1 MTKNKTAMIKHLFR
15 LMWNKKRGHVLLIIE
30 ILAAFLVL
38 FGVTSLITYNIG
50 NYRQPLGYDYR
61 DAWTI
66 NFDARGMS
74 DTAATELMHQ
84 IKTRTQSYR
93 EVQAVSLFS
102 DNTPMSQ
109 NQSSTSIHFGK
120 ISQHTDRFHT
130 DRDFARTLNVPV
142 REGRWFDQ
150 SDEGEGLKPVVINQ
164 PLRDALFGTGQA
176 VGKLVTFGDP
186 FGKDAKNLEKFRVVG
201 VIGNFK
207 SRGEYQRNEPGVFE
221 LVRESKPHWL
231 RTMIV
236 KVDPGTD
243 ASFEARLVKDYA
255 AMTKDWNVEVSYLEK
270 QRKTTQNITLVPV
283 IIFLIVSG
291 FLLIN
296 VALGLFGVLNLSI
309 AKRRSEI
316 GVRRA
321 MGATAG
327 SITRQFVGEIWVLA
341 TFGVLIGLIF
351 AVQFPILRVFDLAP
365 GVYLTAIGLSALVI
379 FAIVTLCALY
389 PSRQAALVQPSV
401 ALHEE

>member
-1 MTKNKTAMIKHLFR
+1 MIKHLFR
-15 LMWNKKRGHVLLIIE
+15 LMWNKKRGHVLLIVE

-38 FGVTSLITYNIG
+38 FGVTSLITYNLG

-66 NFDARGMS
+66 SFDARGMS
-74 DTAATELMHQ
+74 DTAASDLMRQ
-84 IKTRTQSYR
+84 LKARTQAYS

-102 DNTPMSQ
+102 NNTPLSQ
-109 NQSSTSIHFGK
+109 SHSNTDIFYGK
-120 ISQHTDRFHT
+120 IRQHTDRFHT

-142 REGRWFDQ
+142 REGRWFDP
-150 SDEGEGLKPVVINQ
+150 SDEGEGVKPVVINQ
-164 PLRDALFGTGQA
+164 PLREALFGTGQA
-176 VGKLVTFGDP
+176 VGKLVSFSDP
-186 FGKDAKNLEKFRVVG
+186 FDKNVDDNEKFRVVG

-207 SRGEYQRNEPGVFE
+207 SRGEYQRNDPGVFE
-221 LVRESKPHWL
+221 YVRESKPHWL
-231 RTMIV
+231 RTLIV
-236 KVDPGTD
+236 KVAPGTD
-243 ASFEARLVKDYA
+243 ASFEAKLMKDYA
-255 AMTKDWNVEVSYLEK
+255 AMTKDWNVDVSYLEK

-283 IIFLIVSG
+283 LIFLIVSG

-327 SITRQFVGEIWVLA
+327 IITAQFVGEIWVLA

-351 AVQFPILRVFDLAP
+351 AAQFPILRVFDLEP
-365 GVYLTAIGLSALVI
+365 GVYLSAIGVSALVI
-379 FAIVTLCALY
+379 FAIVTLCAIY
-389 PSRQAALVQPSV
+389 PSLQAARVQPSV

>member
-1 MTKNKTAMIKHLFR
+1 MIKHLFR
-15 LMWNKKRGHVLLIIE
+15 LMWNKKRSHVLLIVE

-38 FGVTSLITYNIG
+38 FGVTSLITYNLS

-66 NFDARGMS
+66 SFDSRGMS
-74 DTAATELMHQ
+74 DTAATELMRQ

-102 DNTPMSQ
+102 NNTPLSQ
-109 NQSSTSIHFGK
+109 SHSNTDIFFGK
-120 ISQHTDRFHT
+120 IRQHTDRFHT
-130 DRDFARTLNVPV
+130 DRDFARTLNVTV

-150 SDEGEGLKPVVINQ
+150 SDEGEGVKPVVINQ
-164 PLRDALFGTGQA
+164 PLREKLFGTGQA
-176 VGKLVTFGDP
+176 VGKLVSFSDP
-186 FGKDAKNLEKFRVVG
+186 FDKNVDDNEKFRVVG

-207 SRGEYQRNEPGVFE
+207 SRGEYQRNDPGVFE

-231 RTMIV
+231 RTLIV
-236 KVDPGTD
+236 KVAPDTD
-243 ASFEARLVKDYA
+243 ANFEARLMKDFA
-255 AMTKDWNVEVSYLEK
+255 AMTKDWNIEVSYMEK
-270 QRKTTQNITLVPV
+270 QRRTSQNLTFVPV
-283 IIFLIVSG
+283 LIFLIVSG

-309 AKRRSEI
+309 ARRRSEI

-321 MGATAG
+321 MGATAR
-327 SITRQFVGEIWVLA
+327 SITAQFVGEIWVLA
-341 TFGVLIGLIF
+341 TFGVLVGLVF

-365 GVYLTAIGLSALVI
+365 GVYLSAIGISALVI
-379 FAIVTLCALY
+379 FVLVTLCAIY
-389 PSRQAALVQPSV
+389 PSRQAARVQPSV

>member
-1 MTKNKTAMIKHLFR
+1 MLKHLFR
-15 LMWNKKRGHVLLIIE
+15 LMWNKKRSHVLLIVE

-38 FGVTSLITYNIG
+38 FGVTSLITYNLG

-66 NFDARGMS
+66 SFDARGMS
-74 DTAATELMHQ
+74 DTAATELMRQ

-102 DNTPMSQ
+102 NNTPLSQ
-109 NQSSTSIHFGK
+109 SQSNTDIFFGK
-120 ISQHTDRFHT
+120 IRQHTDRFHT

-150 SDEGEGLKPVVINQ
+150 SDEGEGVKPVVINQ
-164 PLRDALFGTGQA
+164 PLREALFGTGQA
-176 VGKLVTFGDP
+176 VGKLVSFSDP
-186 FGKDAKNLEKFRVVG
+186 FDKNLDDNEKFRVVG

-207 SRGEYQRNEPGVFE
+207 SRGEYQRNDPAVFE
-221 LVRESKPHWL
+221 YVRESKPHWL
-231 RTMIV
+231 RTLIV
-236 KVDPGTD
+236 KVVPGTD
-243 ASFEARLVKDYA
+243 ASFESQLMKDFA
-255 AMTKDWNVEVSYLEK
+255 AMTKDWNVDVSYLEK
-270 QRKTTQNITLVPV
+270 QRRTTQNITLVPV
-283 IIFLIVSG
+283 LIFLIVSG

-321 MGATAG
+321 MGATAR
-327 SITRQFVGEIWVLA
+327 SITAQFVGEIWVLA

-351 AVQFPILRVFDLAP
+351 AVQFPILRVFDLEP
-365 GVYLTAIGLSALVI
+365 GVYVSAIGISALVI
-379 FAIVTLCALY
+379 FIIVTLCAIY
-389 PSRQAALVQPSV
+389 PSRQAARVQPSV